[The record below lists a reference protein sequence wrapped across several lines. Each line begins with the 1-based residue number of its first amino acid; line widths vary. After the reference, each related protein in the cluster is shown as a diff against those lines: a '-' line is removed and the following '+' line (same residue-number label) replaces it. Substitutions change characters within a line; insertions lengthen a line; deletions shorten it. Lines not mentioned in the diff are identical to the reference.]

1 MRILVA
7 LLLVIA
13 WPAQAHRMGLAR
25 LLIEQGETVELSL
38 AMNPPAAKHRLRPLP
53 PSSCVALSG
62 WRPTLDRL
70 HLAAQWRC
78 SKPIEQLTIDQ
89 QGDYE
94 GSLLVQLDRDGA
106 RIERVSRGG
115 APLDFRLP
123 SQGQPANAF
132 WGGFNHLL
140 AGWDHLLLIALIGVS
155 GRSLR
160 SLLSATLAFTLGH
173 AVSLTVVALGWVRLP
188 GAPIEA
194 AIALSLLMMA
204 WLSLREEPRY
214 EPTALI
220 SFGALH
226 GLGLASGFASV
237 GLDGWSLVE
246 GVLLFNIGVEL
257 AQVGWL
263 LAVVLIHR
271 MTPAY
276 NTRTLVA
283 YAAGGFATY
292 WMIQRTL
299 ELGS

>member
-1 MRILVA
+1 MARDHPPLLALLPSERWHVIGSSLGVHVVQITDYTEAGTARLEEVAAAVQKDWLLQQRNRAVQRAHGLAPPIQPGALMRILVA

-53 PSSCVALSG
+53 PSGCVALSG

-188 GAPIEA
+188 GA
-194 AIALSLLMMA
+194 LSRRR
-204 WLSLREEPRY
+204 SR
-214 EPTALI
+214 
-220 SFGALH
+220 
-226 GLGLASGFASV
+226 
-237 GLDGWSLVE
+237 
-246 GVLLFNIGVEL
+246 
-257 AQVGWL
+257 
-263 LAVVLIHR
+263 
-271 MTPAY
+271 
-276 NTRTLVA
+276 
-283 YAAGGFATY
+283 
-292 WMIQRTL
+292 
-299 ELGS
+299 